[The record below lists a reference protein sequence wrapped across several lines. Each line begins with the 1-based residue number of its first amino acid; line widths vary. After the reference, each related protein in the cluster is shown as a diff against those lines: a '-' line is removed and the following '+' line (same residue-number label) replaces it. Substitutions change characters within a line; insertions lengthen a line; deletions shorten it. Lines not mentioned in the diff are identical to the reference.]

1 MSGLG
6 RARGAREMG
15 RENERE
21 RKDKTG
27 REGRKEGRRE
37 KMDGERKGMLAGC
50 QCEERKEANFQELPM
65 YARRSQDT

>member
-1 MSGLG
+1 MVWEERGERG
-6 RARGAREMG
+6 RWEEKTKG
-15 RENERE
+15 RE
-21 RKDKTG
+21 RKDKRG